1 MKVVDMLSLLRLLL
15 GCGFVYDV
23 VLLAAE
29 SVGVLGANGWQMV
42 KSMAA
47 NSSCQRATIPVEEL
61 RDFIYSRMEEL
72 VLIWKER

>member
-1 MKVVDMLSLLRLLL
+1 MKMVDMLSLLRLLL
-15 GCGFVYDV
+15 SCGFVYD

-61 RDFIYSRMEEL
+61 RDFIYSRVEES

>member
-1 MKVVDMLSLLRLLL
+1 MKMVDMLSLLRLLL

-23 VLLAAE
+23 LLAVE

-47 NSSCQRATIPVEEL
+47 NSSCQHATIPVEEL
-61 RDFIYSRMEEL
+61 RDFIYSRVEES

>member
-1 MKVVDMLSLLRLLL
+1 MKMVDMLSLLRLLL

-23 VLLAAE
+23 LLAVE

-61 RDFIYSRMEEL
+61 RDFIYSRVEES